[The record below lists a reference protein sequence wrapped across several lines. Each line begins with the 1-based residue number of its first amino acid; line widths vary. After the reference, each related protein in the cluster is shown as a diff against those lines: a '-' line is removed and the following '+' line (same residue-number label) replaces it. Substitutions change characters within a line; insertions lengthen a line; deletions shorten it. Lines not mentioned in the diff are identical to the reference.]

1 MKKNF
6 TILLSVF
13 LFVAFILVVFIWGGP
28 ILINAYLYNSYIR
41 SCTLILIFALTI
53 YFKRIK
59 WENNMVILIAIFA
72 VISMLIDTS
81 GNLILNKPLELMV
94 SHWGQL
100 VIDRSVN
107 NYAPGEFAI
116 SDSISILKHSGE
128 MVKLSVIWLYLYRL
142 LQYLVTYVVLGSFI
156 GLFIKKAP
164 EIDFIHSQTGSEALT
179 DEMKKKIA
187 DELRRRQEMSDHK
200 DDLTE
205 DLIAKVRE
213 LKDRGKVIEAI
224 KLVRDYTGMP
234 LGEAKKFVD
243 DL

>member
-1 MKKNF
+1 M
-6 TILLSVF
+6 
-13 LFVAFILVVFIWGGP
+13 LV
-28 ILINAYLYNSYIR
+28 
-41 SCTLILIFALTI
+41 
-53 YFKRIK
+53 
-59 WENNMVILIAIFA
+59 AIFG
-72 VISMLIDTS
+72 VISMLIDTT
-81 GNLILNKPLELMV
+81 GNWILNKPLELMV

-100 VIDRSVN
+100 VIERSVN

-116 SDSISILKHSGE
+116 SDSVSILKHSGE

-142 LQYLVTYVVLGSFI
+142 LQYLVTYVVLGSFL

-164 EIDFIHSQTGSEALT
+164 EINLIHSQTGSEELT
-179 DEMKKKIA
+179 DEMRKKIA

-200 DDLTE
+200 NDLTE
-205 DLIAKVRE
+205 DLVAKVRE